1 MKHIATVALL
11 LNLGAAGL
19 YAHEK
24 PVNMRFSGS
33 SAFSTVNLQ
42 QPNTNTAEE
51 NVAGKGTLGSF
62 TFRTMRAIANS
73 PATSDTCSGP
83 SQLYF
88 PSVSGAGIFRFQ
100 DGSLLKVNL
109 IQGGD
114 CIDLVAFEGHCTL
127 SLQIIGGTGR
137 FKNAS
142 GMLTFTET
150 AVPVLADASNNP
162 VFFTEKGEFTGT
174 ISGMDTEEER
184 QDERE

>member
-1 MKHIATVALL
+1 MKHIATMALM
-11 LNLGAAGL
+11 LNLGVASV
-19 YAHEK
+19 YAHER
-24 PVNMRFSGS
+24 PVRMTFSGN
-33 SAFSTVNLQ
+33 SAPSPVNLQ

-62 TFRTMRAIANS
+62 TFRNVRAIANS
-73 PATSDTCSGP
+73 PAASSTCSGP
-83 SQLYF
+83 SQFYF

-109 IQGGD
+109 TQGGD
-114 CIDLVAFEGHCTL
+114 CIDLAALEGHCTL
-127 SLQIIGGTGR
+127 TLEISGGTGR

-150 AVPVLADASNNP
+150 AVPVIADASNKP
-162 VFFTEKGEFTGT
+162 VFFTETGEFTGT
-174 ISGMDTEEER
+174 ISGVDTEEER